1 MSEMLDL
8 KALEKEAREEF
19 EAEKRQQGS
28 GGANGQGIMEVDGM
42 EDDYDYYESQA
53 ARQNRL
59 KSRAKQFDRLPF
71 HPSMIQRTR
80 KHGGPQLRQEAGDVL
95 ATLVGYLNRDIK
107 KINRLSSAV
116 SPQKY
121 IEDKHLGKR
130 FSVQEQDL
138 DDNVATPDNVV
149 VFDKIKNAIYSVD
162 GYTTAVGFGDPE
174 HLHKRNWR
182 KQYYSDVND
191 LDRAALAAKLK
202 QQGIKG
208 GPYMKWLSMTKPRRL
223 REIKDYSFRAFTLN
237 AKKFIDANGGAKL
250 PMATKQQIM
259 AAAWNSVH
267 VNPAVEILEQQDG
280 KIDIYNRSNKVN
292 IQKGDYEFLPL
303 AKRLYKKELA
313 TVITQLYQA
322 EDVDARI
329 KQALGQ
335 AMQYYG
341 QILTQRQ
348 QQIGGFDLAKYK
360 FK

>member
-1 MSEMLDL
+1 EEDRN
-8 KALEKEAREEF
+8 ARREF
-19 EAEKRQQGS
+19 EAEKGQGS
-28 GGANGQGIMEVDGM
+28 GGSGAGGMMDIDGM
-42 EDDYDYYESQA
+42 EDDYDYYESQP
-53 ARQNRL
+53 ARQDRL
-59 KSRAKQFDRLPF
+59 KSRARPFGRLPF

-80 KHGGPQLRQEAGDVL
+80 KHAGSQFREEAGDVL

-116 SPQKY
+116 SAQKY
-121 IEDKHLGKR
+121 INDKHLDKR
-130 FSVQEQDL
+130 FSVFEQDL

-149 VFDKIKNAIYSVD
+149 VFDKKKNAIYSVD

-174 HLHKRNWR
+174 HQHKRNW
-182 KQYYSDVND
+182 KKKYYSDVND
-191 LDRAALAAKLK
+191 LERAALAAKLK
-202 QQGIKG
+202 ASGIKG
-208 GPYMKWLSMTKPRRL
+208 GPYMKWLSMTKPHKV

-237 AKKFIDANGGAKL
+237 AKKVIDANGGAKL

-259 AAAWNSVH
+259 ASVWNSVL

-292 IQKGDYEFLPL
+292 IQKGQYEYLPL

-313 TVITQLYQA
+313 AVITQLYQV
-322 EDVDARI
+322 EGIDARI
-329 KQALGQ
+329 KEALAQ

-360 FK
+360 FQ